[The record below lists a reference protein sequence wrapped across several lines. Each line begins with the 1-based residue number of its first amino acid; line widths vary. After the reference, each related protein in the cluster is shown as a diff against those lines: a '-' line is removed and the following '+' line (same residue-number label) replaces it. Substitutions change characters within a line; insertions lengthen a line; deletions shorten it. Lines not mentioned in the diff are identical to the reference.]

1 MLNTNEI
8 SNLFDT
14 SPSLKLLASRNRNR
28 IIAFFLFIFDTE
40 NPSAV
45 PEDVLLVRLADFFSE
60 VDFEEDNEDDIPQNF
75 EERAKRAVKIWVS
88 DEYLTNYQ
96 NETGDVLYEL
106 STHSYK
112 VMNWLGTLKKR
123 DYVGTDS
130 KFEYI
135 FSRIKTL
142 VEFTNEDKEKRI
154 KSLEKKRAEI
164 AQEIKNLKKGDDMK
178 VYDTHRIRSEI
189 RDITQSAKEL
199 LTDFTEV
206 EDNFRDITKG
216 IYRQHAIP
224 NKRKGD
230 ILQYTFDA
238 LDELKEKPQGKSF
251 YAFWNYLLD
260 RTQQNEFRE
269 IIIEL
274 YEVLQLR
281 DINFTDPFLRRMKNH
296 LHAAG
301 SRVYEANDKMTEKLT
316 RIIGEKQ
323 NTERAKI
330 KTLFQEIKN
339 NLTKLAANNITPNIK
354 LELEGRPQIHLL
366 LERKVTF
373 SPTEIPVYDQHHES
387 NDTGLVDFEQ
397 MKKVFNHFAIDK
409 KRLKENIQSQ
419 LIDNQQI
426 TLQEVI
432 ENTGGITEGLAEVF
446 GYFNI
451 LKHFKYTYSE
461 TGTSDIMFDPEMRKI
476 IRTPEI
482 IIMKM

>member
-1 MLNTNEI
+1 MLNTNDI
-8 SNLFDT
+8 SNLFTT
-14 SPSLKLLASRNRNR
+14 SPSLKLLASRNRNL
-28 IIAFFLFIFDTE
+28 IITFFLSIFDTE
-40 NPSAV
+40 SPTAV

-60 VDFEEDNEDDIPQNF
+60 VDFEEDSDDDVPQNF
-75 EERAKRAVKIWVS
+75 EERAKRTVKIWIG

-96 NETGDVLYEL
+96 NEMGEVLYEL
-106 STHSYK
+106 SAHSYK
-112 VMNWLGTLKKR
+112 VINWLGTLKKR

-130 KFEYI
+130 KFEHI
-135 FSRIKTL
+135 FARIKTL

-154 KSLEKKRAEI
+154 KSLEKRRAEI
-164 AQEIKNLKKGDDMK
+164 AQEIKNLKKGEDMK

-189 RDITQSAKEL
+189 RDISQSAKEL

-206 EDNFRDITKG
+206 EDNFREITKG
-216 IYRQHAIP
+216 IYLQHAIP
-224 NKRKGD
+224 NRRKGD

-251 YAFWNYLLD
+251 YAFWNYILD

-339 NLTKLAANNITPNIK
+339 NLTKIASANISPNIQLK
-354 LELEGRPQIHLL
+354 LEGKPEIHLP
-366 LERKVTF
+366 LERKITY
-373 SPTEIPVYDQHHES
+373 SQTEIPVYDQHHAS
-387 NDTGLVDFEQ
+387 SDIVDVDFEQ
-397 MKKVFNHFAIDK
+397 MQKVFSHFAIDK
-409 KRLKENIQSQ
+409 KRLKENVKSQ
-419 LIDNQQI
+419 LIDNQQV
-426 TLQEVI
+426 TLVEVI
-432 ENTGGITEGLAEVF
+432 ENTGGIRDGLAEVF
-446 GYFNI
+446 AYFNI

-461 TGTSDIMFDPEMRKI
+461 AGTSDIMFDNERRKI

-482 IIMKM
+482 IIVKT